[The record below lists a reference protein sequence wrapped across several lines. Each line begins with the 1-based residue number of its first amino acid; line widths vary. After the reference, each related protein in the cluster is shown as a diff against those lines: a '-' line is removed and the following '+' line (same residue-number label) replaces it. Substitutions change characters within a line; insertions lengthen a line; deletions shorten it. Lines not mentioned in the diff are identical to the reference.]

1 MPKEE
6 EKKRKK
12 NRMKIKG
19 EVDFSQWTFGIS
31 IYISPWSRF
40 YVITTLCFFLI
51 ISE

>member
-1 MPKEE
+1 MTR
-6 EKKRKK
+6 KR
-12 NRMKIKG
+12 NRIQIKG

>member
-1 MPKEE
+1 MIREELKEL
-6 EKKRKK
+6 KR

>member
-1 MPKEE
+1 MTREELKER
-6 EKKRKK
+6 KR

-19 EVDFSQWTFGIS
+19 EVNFSQWTFGIS